1 MLNKIKYISFLLILA
16 ILAGCN
22 TTKYL
27 EENETYL
34 HQNKVKYEKKI
45 ERDDRVTIEYGIQ
58 QRLIQEPNSGF
69 LWIPRHWF
77 YYRDQKVQKNNLY
90 WRFVRNNLM
99 ETPAIIKSSILNR
112 TKNSMQEYLR
122 TKGYLDA
129 QVSVQ
134 IDTGKHYSDVR
145 YLIRPGKLYRIDEF
159 DIISR
164 DSALLSVIK
173 KYRKEKYLDE
183 GLPLDREAYQ
193 QETNSIVKIARNHG
207 YPQFNFTFID
217 ILNVDT
223 TDQKTR
229 VRLTILN
236 PGGKEKHKVYKFG
249 RLDVLPNQS
258 TTETDTILQGV
269 HLSQPLDSYT
279 VKTNYILDKIR
290 FKENEVYSR
299 TLFDQSVRNLSTF
312 DIYRFPDTQ
321 IDIDTSKQEVNYRIF
336 LQENPRY
343 FHSEQIELFYSN
355 IANVNNQLV
364 GLSGQAGISD
374 RNLLGGGEVFS
385 ANVEGSFELGLNN
398 RTETS
403 ANSYNFNIGFQLR
416 LPRYVEF
423 PLVYDAIDY
432 LFPSSSR
439 MERFKRDAQTLFSID
454 YQYTQRQSFYTYN
467 SITLKSGYAYKPNE
481 NTNIEINHA
490 GVNYWIPTIE
500 PTFEQIIGDNEFFRR
515 RFSQRF
521 ITGLLFNNFTYDF
534 FEPPNSHQESY
545 RFISQIETSGL
556 EVLGIKSIYQALGGK
571 KDFAIRTGEN
581 RITFS
586 KFLRFDVDGRYYR
599 EFSAQHNISLR
610 MTSGIGIGLDPEG
623 LPYIRQFHLGG
634 PYSIRAFPMR
644 ALGPGNFQ
652 VDPSFREQRLPFYQ
666 TGDFK
671 LEMNVEYRFKM
682 AWILEGALFLDMGNV
697 WNLTDENP
705 DYNLQWDSYKQIAI
719 GTGYGFRF
727 KFPYDV
733 TLRIDLGYPLRYP
746 YNIRGSQW
754 VFQQDFSDPEESL
767 FGPIQLNFA
776 IGYPF

>member
-1 MLNKIKYISFLLILA
+1 MS
-16 ILAGCN
+16 CN

-27 EENETYL
+27 EEDETYL
-34 HQNKVKYEKKI
+34 ERNRISYKTKI
-45 ERDDRVTIEYGIQ
+45 DRDDRVTVETGIR
-58 QRLIQEPNSGF
+58 QRLIQEPNTGF

-77 YYRDQKVQKNNLY
+77 YYRDQKLDKDNLY
-90 WRFVRNNLM
+90 WRFVRSNLM
-99 ETPAIIKSSILNR
+99 ETPAIIKSSILDR
-112 TKNSMQEYLR
+112 TKASMQEYLR
-122 TKGYLDA
+122 TKGYLNA
-129 QVSVQ
+129 QVEVQ
-134 IDTGKHYSDVR
+134 IDTGKHYSDVI
-145 YLIRPGKLYRIDEF
+145 YQIDPGKLFRIDDFE
-159 DIISR
+159 IISS
-164 DSALLSVIK
+164 DTALLKILLK
-173 KYRKEKYLDE
+173 NRKEIYLDE
-183 GLPLDREAYQ
+183 GLPLDRDAYQ
-193 QETNSIVKIARNHG
+193 QEINQMVRIARNNG

-217 ILNVDT
+217 ILGVDT

-229 VRLTILN
+229 VRLNILN
-236 PGGKEKHKVYKFG
+236 PRDKDKHAVYEFG
-249 RLDVLPNQS
+249 RLDLLPNQNTS
-258 TTETDTILQGV
+258 ETDTLYQGI

-279 VKTNYILDKIR
+279 VDIKYILDKIR
-290 FKENEVYSR
+290 FVEGETYSR

-312 DIYRFPDTQ
+312 DIYRFPNTQ
-321 IDIDTSKQEVNYRIF
+321 IDIDTTEKLVNYRIF

-343 FHSEQIELFYSN
+343 FHTEQIELFYSN
-355 IANVNNQLV
+355 IANVNNQLM

-385 ANVEGSFELGLNN
+385 ANIEGSFELGLNN
-398 RTETS
+398 RVETS
-403 ANSYNFNIGFQLR
+403 ANSYNFNLGFQLR

-423 PLVYDAIDY
+423 PLLYDALDVF
-432 LFPSSSR
+432 FPSSSR
-439 MERFKRDAQTLFSID
+439 LARFKQDAQTLFSID

-467 SITLKSGYAYKPNE
+467 SVTLQSGYVYRPND
-481 NTNIEINHA
+481 NTNIELNHA
-490 GVNYWIPTIE
+490 AINYWIPTIQ
-500 PTFEQIIGDNEFFRR
+500 PTFEDIIGENEFFRR

-521 ITGLLFNNFTYDF
+521 ITGVLFSNFTYDF

-545 RFISQIETSGL
+545 RFIGQIETSGL
-556 EVLGIKSIYQALGGK
+556 EVLGIKSIYRALGGE

-599 EFSAQHNISLR
+599 ELTANQNISLR
-610 MTSGIGIGLDPEG
+610 MSAGLGVGLDPEG

-652 VDPSFREQRLPFYQ
+652 VEPSFREQRLPFYQ

-671 LEMNVEYRFKM
+671 LEMNAEYRFKM
-682 AWILEGALFLDMGNV
+682 AWILEGALFIDMGNV

-705 DYNLQWDSYKQIAI
+705 EFNLQWDSYQQIAI

-733 TLRIDLGYPLRYP
+733 TLRIDLGYPIRYP
-746 YNIRGSQW
+746 YVIRGSQW
-754 VFQQDFSDPEESL
+754 IFEQDFSDPDESI

>member
-1 MLNKIKYISFLLILA
+1 M
-16 ILAGCN
+16 GCN

-27 EENETYL
+27 GEDESYL
-34 HQNKVKYEKKI
+34 ERNKIEYKKKI
-45 ERDDRVTIEYGIQ
+45 DRDDRVTVETGVR

-77 YYRDQKVQKNNLY
+77 YYRDQKLEKDNMY
-90 WRFVRNNLM
+90 WRFVRSTLM
-99 ETPAIIKSSILNR
+99 ETPAIIKQSILDR
-112 TKNSMQEYLR
+112 TKASMQEYLR

-129 QVSVQ
+129 QVQVQ
-134 IDTGKHYSDVR
+134 VDTGKHYSEVIYQID
-145 YLIRPGKLYRIDEF
+145 PGKLFRIDDYE
-159 DIISR
+159 IISS
-164 DSALLSVIK
+164 DSALLSIINK
-173 KYRKEKYLDE
+173 NREEIYLDE
-183 GLPLDREAYQ
+183 GLPLDRDAYQ
-193 QETNSIVKIARNHG
+193 QEINQMVRIARNNG

-217 ILNVDT
+217 ILGVDT

-229 VRLTILN
+229 VRLNILN
-236 PGGKEKHKVYKFG
+236 PRNQDKHDVYKFG
-249 RLDVLPNQS
+249 RLDLLPNQN
-258 TTETDTILQGV
+258 TRETDTLYQGI

-279 VKTNYILDKIR
+279 VDISYILDKIR
-290 FKENEVYSR
+290 FTEGEMYSR

-312 DIYRFPDTQ
+312 DIYRFPNTQ
-321 IDIDTSKQEVNYRIF
+321 IDIDTSEKLVNYRVF

-343 FHSEQIELFYSN
+343 FHTEQIELFYSN

-398 RTETS
+398 RVETS

-423 PLVYDAIDY
+423 PILYDALDIF
-432 LFPSSSR
+432 FPNSSR
-439 MERFKRDAQTLFSID
+439 LQRFKQDAQTLFSID

-467 SITLKSGYAYKPNE
+467 SITLRSGYEYRPNE
-481 NTNIEINHA
+481 NTSIELNHA
-490 GVNYWIPTIE
+490 AVNYWIPTIQ
-500 PTFEQIIGDNEFFRR
+500 PTFEEIIGENEFFRR

-521 ITGLLFNNFTYDF
+521 ITGVLFSNFTYDF

-545 RFISQIETSGL
+545 RFIGQIEASGL
-556 EVLGIKSIYQALGGK
+556 EVLGIKSIYRALGGE

-599 EFSAQHNISLR
+599 ELTANQNISLR
-610 MTSGIGIGLDPEG
+610 ISSGLGIGLDPEG

-652 VDPSFREQRLPFYQ
+652 VEPSFREQRLPFYQ

-671 LEMNVEYRFKM
+671 LEMNAEYRFKM
-682 AWILEGALFLDMGNV
+682 AWILEGALFIDMGNV

-733 TLRIDLGYPLRYP
+733 TLRIDLGYPIRYP
-746 YNIRGSQW
+746 YVIRGSQW
-754 VFQQDFSDPEESL
+754 VFEQDFSDPDESI